1 MSNSPISD
9 QSEIYSDAIII
20 GAGPVGLWQAFQ
32 LNLLGLSTQII
43 DVLDQVGGQ
52 CSQLYPDKYIY
63 DIPGFAK
70 ITASQLSHN
79 LHQQLSPFTSR
90 PYHTQNQELNAVWQ
104 AQAQPFCQF
113 HYQQL
118 VSELFELDTT
128 ELATSEQNLQA
139 FKQFKISTESGLS
152 LRARAL
158 FICAGAGAFL
168 PKKPAVTS
176 LVEFE
181 NKGVFYQVPSF
192 DLLQDQ
198 TVLIQGD
205 DENAL
210 QASIQLALAYEKNHI
225 QQVVYHIHRRE
236 VFTASTEL
244 QNQFKQLQQSGQI
257 VFIAGQVKA
266 LYAQQNAS
274 ELNKLESIEISL
286 SATAESYF
294 LTAAIYCPLLGLS
307 PKLGPLQNWGLA
319 LEQKHLPVQLPYYST
334 EVNGIYAVGDVNHYP
349 GKRKLLVTGFH
360 EATMAA
366 YDCAE
371 QLKQGKVLL
380 QYTSASKQL
389 QTRLGLTIE

>member
-1 MSNSPISD
+1 MSNSSISD

-70 ITASQLSHN
+70 ITALQLSHN

-90 PYHTQNQELNAVWQ
+90 PYHTQNQELNEVWQ
-104 AQAQPFCQF
+104 AQAQPFCQI

-128 ELATSEQNLQA
+128 DLATSEQNLQA
-139 FKQFKISTESGLS
+139 FKQFKISTQSGLS

-168 PKKPAVTS
+168 PKKPAVVN
-176 LVEFE
+176 LAEFE

-192 DLLQDQ
+192 DLIQNQ

-210 QASIQLALAYEKNHI
+210 QASIQLAQVYEKNHI
-225 QQVVYHIHRRE
+225 KQIVYHIHRRA

-244 QNQFKQLQQSGQI
+244 QSQFKQLQQSGQI

-266 LYAQQNAS
+266 LHNQQNAS
-274 ELNKLESIEISL
+274 DIYKLERIEISL